1 MNSILDIILLT
12 LPRLE
17 LRSPL
22 TAPALLKASVER
34 EGMKAL
40 CIDLNLS
47 LWEKLDSQK
56 YGHLWFDTDLT
67 FRHEDKFQSFWE
79 NILRDIANGWAE
91 DIAKRKPKWVG
102 MTIFSQRSK
111 FISIYFSQLIKQK
124 YPDIKIVFGGPY
136 TEYFAKPLFEKK
148 IIDAYIVGEGEEA
161 IINLLKGSIESPGI
175 NGIAPK
181 QIDNLD
187 GIPIPDYSDFNFE
200 CYPKTWNDP
209 RVKDPKKLGS
219 EFIYITG
226 SRGCV
231 RKCEFCDIQN
241 LWPKFRYRSGFSIAE
256 EMKIQNNRFG
266 SSRFLFTDSLLNGSI
281 KVLKD
286 LCQTLIE
293 YKNTK
298 QMKPVKWQGQ
308 FIARSRKD
316 MPEEVFKL
324 MKEAGCFFVSIG
336 VESGSEKVR
345 DDMKKMFNDEDLRY
359 TFEMCA
365 KYEIQMAWLMIV
377 GYPTETEEEFQKTLE
392 LLDKYNWI
400 NEKKLIRSVALGPT
414 LDIVPGSPLYNKH
427 KDMNIKWDE
436 KKNWYLGDNNRV
448 NRIKRWLRLKQ
459 KCEELGYP
467 IVEKATNHLLKEL
480 EDYGI
485 NVDSNNYAHYAF

>member
-1 MNSILDIILLT
+1 
-12 LPRLE
+12 
-17 LRSPL
+17 
-22 TAPALLKASVER
+22 
-34 EGMKAL
+34 
-40 CIDLNLS
+40 
-47 LWEKLDSQK
+47 
-56 YGHLWFDTDLT
+56 
-67 FRHEDKFQSFWE
+67 
-79 NILRDIANGWAE
+79 
-91 DIAKRKPKWVG
+91 
-102 MTIFSQRSK
+102 
-111 FISIYFSQLIKQK
+111 
-124 YPDIKIVFGGPY
+124 
-136 TEYFAKPLFEKK
+136 
-148 IIDAYIVGEGEEA
+148 
-161 IINLLKGSIESPGI
+161 
-175 NGIAPK
+175 
-181 QIDNLD
+181 
-187 GIPIPDYSDFNFE
+187 
-200 CYPKTWNDP
+200 
-209 RVKDPKKLGS
+209 
-219 EFIYITG
+219 
-226 SRGCV
+226 
-231 RKCEFCDIQN
+231 
-241 LWPKFRYRSGFSIAE
+241 
-256 EMKIQNNRFG
+256 MKIQNNRFG